1 MHFTYNWIDLKM
13 DLVFQETCRSSQ
25 VLKTW
30 RLVQETNEKKLFIKS
45 RQIARQLPA
54 IETWC
59 EA

>member
-45 RQIARQLPA
+45 RQIARQKLA
-54 IETWC
+54 IET
-59 EA
+59 